1 MAGIKILGYGL
12 SRGDEKVTNFD
23 LEKKVDTSD
32 EWIRE
37 KTGIES
43 RFFAR
48 NKTNLD
54 MAAEAGNGA
63 IERSGI
69 RASDIDLVLVCTLTP
84 DYATPSV
91 SCGVAERL
99 GIGNGAM
106 CLDMNA
112 ACSGFVY
119 GLTVAKSMLESGNAT
134 CVLII
139 GSEKLSPLLNMQDR
153 GTCIL
158 FGDGAGALIL
168 KEDPDGEFCSLSGNM
183 YSDEV
188 LYCERFDP
196 AIKMKGQ
203 EVYRFVVNKVP
214 ESINAVLEKT
224 GKSVEEI
231 DRFILHQANH
241 RIIHSAANKLKIP
254 RDKIFENVQI
264 YGNTS
269 GASVAICM
277 AEMLEKGL
285 LKRGMR
291 AVACGFGAGLTYGSV
306 LFTVG

>member
-1 MAGIKILGYGL
+1 MSGIKILGHGI
-12 SRGDEKVTNFD
+12 SQGDEKVTNFD
-23 LEKKVDTSD
+23 LEKLVETSD

-54 MAAEAGNGA
+54 MAAEAGAEA
-63 IERSGI
+63 IENSGI
-69 RASDIDLVLVCTLTP
+69 RASEIDLVLVCTLTP

-91 SCGVAERL
+91 SCGVAKRL
-99 GIGNGAM
+99 GIGQDAM
-106 CLDMNA
+106 CLDINA

-119 GLTVAKSMLESGNAT
+119 GLTVARSMLASGNAK
-134 CVLII
+134 CVLAI
-139 GSEKLSPLLNMQDR
+139 GSEKLSPLLNMKDR
-153 GTCIL
+153 GTCVL

-168 KEDPDGEFCSLSGNM
+168 KEDRGGEFYSISGNE
-183 YSDEV
+183 YSDDV
-188 LYCERFDP
+188 LYCDRFNP
-196 AIKMKGQ
+196 AITMKGQ
-203 EVYRFVVNKVP
+203 EVYRFAVNKVP
-214 ESINAVLEKT
+214 ETINAVMRLAGREV
-224 GKSVEEI
+224 SEI
-231 DRFILHQANH
+231 DAFILHQANH
-241 RIIHSAANKLKIP
+241 RIIHSAAAKLKIP
-254 RDKIFENVQI
+254 PGKIFENVQR

-285 LKRGMR
+285 LERGMR
-291 AVACGFGAGLTYGSV
+291 AIACGFGAGLTYGSA